1 MLLRELGEHAAAADV
16 EQAVIAVLDSG
27 PVTPDL
33 GGHARTGEVADAIA
47 GRLGETVAGG
57 LA

>member
-1 MLLRELGEHAAAADV
+1 MLLRELGERAAAADV

-33 GGHARTGEVADAIA
+33 GGDAGTDEVADAIA

-57 LA
+57 RA